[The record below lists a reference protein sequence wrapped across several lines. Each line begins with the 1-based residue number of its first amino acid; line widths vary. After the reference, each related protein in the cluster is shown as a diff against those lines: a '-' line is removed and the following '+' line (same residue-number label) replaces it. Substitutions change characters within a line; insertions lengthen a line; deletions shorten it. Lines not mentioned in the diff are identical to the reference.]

1 MKTLKD
7 LKAAVAKATH
17 MKLVSTDKPHK
28 YVGVLRKIHHSNTV
42 GFALANPNTGEP
54 SYLRWP
60 EKKNV
65 IFHIAKPWMF
75 TVLTGYDSLTY
86 ELITEVPA

>member
-17 MKLVSTDKPHK
+17 MKLASTDKPHK
-28 YVGVLRKIHHSNTV
+28 YVGVVRKIHHANTV
-42 GFALANPNTGEP
+42 GFALENPSTGEP

-60 EKKNV
+60 KKGG
-65 IFHIAKPWMF
+65 ILFHTAKPKMF

-86 ELITEVPA
+86 ELITEAEQ